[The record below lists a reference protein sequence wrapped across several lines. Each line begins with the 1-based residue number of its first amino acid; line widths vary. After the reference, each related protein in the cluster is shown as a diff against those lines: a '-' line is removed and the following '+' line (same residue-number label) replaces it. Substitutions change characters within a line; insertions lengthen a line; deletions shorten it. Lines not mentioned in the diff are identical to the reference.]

1 MGLKQQAVKG
11 VTWTSIG
18 TIGYGC
24 LNLLVTIILA
34 RLLTPHDF
42 GVIELL
48 VVFSGISDIIVDS
61 GFSQAVI
68 RDNEATDEDLSSV
81 FFFNL
86 LIGCFIYVIL
96 FIASPLIAS
105 FYETPEM
112 TVLSRFVFLTIIF
125 NSFSVIQN
133 SKFSRSLN
141 FKPFAVASMIAVFV
155 SGCTAITMA
164 LFKMGLWALATN
176 LVLFSFTRM
185 LILWIMSSWRPKICF
200 RMNSIRR
207 YFSFGFN
214 LLLQGLLDKVVTNLE
229 SLLIGK
235 YYVKQQLG
243 FFSQGRKLDSYVIQT
258 SNNVVQKVSYPLL
271 AKIQGDE
278 ARLKSGYRMVMGV
291 TMCCITPVIAI
302 MVCGAEDIMSG
313 IFGQQWL
320 QASPY
325 LRLWSLCGW
334 MVTLYSVFN
343 NIFLVRGKSKL
354 LLRCSVFRQVLRVVA
369 IILLVRVSIISMM
382 YGIVVVTFIGGFNY
396 VYWGGKQIHYPLWEV
411 IKDLLGILLC
421 SLIASSISILLTRTF
436 LSHHDILSLCIL
448 SSTNVLIYTSLLYFS
463 SNLYFKEILTIIR
476 KNETIKDTH

>member
-1 MGLKQQAVKG
+1 MGLKLQAIKG
-11 VTWTSIG
+11 FAWTSVG
-18 TIGYGC
+18 TVGYGC
-24 LNLLVTIILA
+24 LNLLVTILLA

-86 LIGCFIYVIL
+86 FIGIIVYIAL
-96 FIASPLIAS
+96 FVFAPFIAS

-112 TVLSRFVFLTIIF
+112 TALSRVVFLTIIF

-133 SKFSRSLN
+133 AQFSRSLN
-141 FKPFAVASMIAVFV
+141 FKPYAVASMVAIFV
-155 SGCTAITMA
+155 SGSAAISMA
-164 LFKMGLWALATN
+164 ICSLGIWALATN
-176 LVLFSFTRM
+176 LVLFSFIRM
-185 LILWIMSSWRPKICF
+185 LILWMMSSWKPKMCLHL
-200 RMNSIRR
+200 NSINR

-214 LLLQGLLDKVVTNLE
+214 LLVQGLLDKIVTNLE

-278 ARLKSGYRMVMGV
+278 DRLKSGYRMVMGV
-291 TMCCITPVIAI
+291 TMCCITPIIAI
-302 MVCGAEDIMSG
+302 MVCGAEDIMLG
-313 IFGQQWL
+313 IFGRQWL
-320 QASPY
+320 QASPF
-325 LRLWSLCGW
+325 LRLWALCGW

-343 NIFLVRGKSKL
+343 NIFLVKGKSKL
-354 LLRCSVFRQVLRVVA
+354 LLRCSIFRQVLRVLA
-369 IILLVRVSIISMM
+369 IILLVRVSIMSMM
-382 YGIVVVTFIGGFNY
+382 YGIVAVTFMGGFNY
-396 VYWGGKQIHYPLWEV
+396 IYWGGKQIHYPLWEV
-411 IKDLLGILLC
+411 LKDLSGIVI
-421 SLIASSISILLTRTF
+421 SVAIASSISTLLTRTF
-436 LSHHDILSLCIL
+436 LTQHDFYSLCIL
-448 SSTNVLIYTSLLYFS
+448 SLTTFLLYIS
-463 SNLYFKEILTIIR
+463 IMYYSGNPYIKEILTIV
-476 KNETIKDTH
+476 KK